1 MAALYPASDDAAVVT
16 GSGPASGA
24 RIDGL
29 GTATQH
35 LRQA

>member
-1 MAALYPASDDAAVVT
+1 MAALYPASDDDPQSHVGGDVVQL
-16 GSGPASGA
+16 

-29 GTATQH
+29 GTRTQH

>member
-16 GSGPASGA
+16 GSEPASGA
-24 RIDGL
+24 RIAGL
-29 GTATQH
+29 GTPTEH